1 MYVTYSMSVN
11 GIAGILRVGFSERHL
26 TIFDEV
32 SQLAE
37 IIVNEG
43 DLNKIDKMYQIRFIN
58 FEGES
63 W

>member
-1 MYVTYSMSVN
+1 MSRDTERIMTAEDP
-11 GIAGILRVGFSERHL
+11 GKIKYFSERHL

>member
-1 MYVTYSMSVN
+1 MSRQME
-11 GIAGILRVGFSERHL
+11 IEYFSERHL